1 MKIIEFIKKKL
12 DPESK
17 KLFRNSSWV
26 FFSNFFST
34 GLAFLRSILIARGLG
49 VSIYGTYVVVV
60 AFVGL
65 IQEFLNLNIGTALI
79 RYGAVYHA
87 EGRKDKLMALVKVSL
102 FFSFVMALVSIL
114 IIAILSRIS
123 YSTFIDEPGLEW
135 FIVAYAAAA
144 SVTYLN
150 SVSRGLLRLYYKF
163 RLSSIIQMLMDVI
176 ETGAIAIAVIFYPRD
191 LNVFFVAVIITR
203 FLNGFICN
211 ALAFWELRKELG
223 GHQSSPVALI
233 KGDMNDFRN
242 YVLGNSV
249 GNSLK
254 TLISQGDIVL
264 LRVLT
269 SSEQVGLYNV
279 AKKLAYAVLTLTDP
293 LVQSVFPQ
301 FSRLLAERKFYET
314 RKMIF
319 RISSLAFV
327 PAILFMV
334 LSISFSQTI
343 IGLVYGA
350 EYLAASGSFCF
361 FIVGATTASVTF
373 WMLPLVLSLGL
384 IKERL
389 KIYIV
394 TILAGVGLSVLL
406 VPSLESTGMSIVLL
420 AINLLNLALF
430 GYLVNKRM
438 KETNVFSPSELK

>member
-17 KLFRNSSWV
+17 KLFKNSSWV

-65 IQEFLNLNIGTALI
+65 VQEFLNLNIGTALI

-102 FFSFVMALVSIL
+102 FFSFLMSLVSVL
-114 IIAILSRIS
+114 VIAVLSRIS
-123 YSTFIDEPGLEW
+123 YSTFIEEPGLEW
-135 FIVAYAAAA
+135 FIIAYAAAA

-163 RLSSIIQMLMDVI
+163 RLSSIIQMIMDVI
-176 ETGAIAIAVIFYPRD
+176 ETVAIAIAVLFYPRD
-191 LNVFFVAVIITR
+191 LNIFFIAVILTR

-211 ALAFWELRKELG
+211 ALSFWELRRELG
-223 GHQSSPVALI
+223 GHHHSPVALI
-233 KGDMNDFRN
+233 KGDMKEFRN
-242 YVLGNSV
+242 YVLGNSI

-264 LRVLT
+264 LKALT
-269 SSEQVGLYNV
+269 SAEQVGLYNV

-301 FSRLLAERKFYET
+301 FSRLLAERKFHET
-314 RKMIF
+314 RKMIL
-319 RISSLAFV
+319 RISSLALV
-327 PAILFMV
+327 PAIVFMV
-334 LSISFSQTI
+334 ISISFSQTI
-343 IGLVYGA
+343 IGLVYGT
-350 EYLAASGSFCF
+350 EYVAASGAFCF

-384 IKERL
+384 IRERL

-394 TILAGVGLSVLL
+394 TILAGIGLSILL
-406 VPSLESTGMSIVLL
+406 VPPLQSTGMSIVLL

-430 GYLVNKRM
+430 GYLVNRKM
-438 KETNVFSPSELK
+438 NETIKLSEAELK

>member
-1 MKIIEFIKKKL
+1 MIKFLLKKL

-17 KLFRNSSWV
+17 KLFRNSTWV

-65 IQEFLNLNIGTALI
+65 VQEFLNLNIGTALI

-87 EGRKDKLMALVKVSL
+87 EGRKDKLMALVKVSV
-102 FFSFVMALVSIL
+102 FFSLLMALVSVIV
-114 IIAILSRIS
+114 IALLSSIS
-123 YSTFIDEPGLEW
+123 YSTFIDEPGLQW
-135 FIVAYAAAA
+135 FIIAYAAAA
-144 SVTYLN
+144 SITYLN
-150 SVSRGLLRLYYKF
+150 SVSRGLLRMYYKF
-163 RLSSIIQMLMDVI
+163 RLSSIIQMIMDVI
-176 ETGAIAIAVIFYPRD
+176 ETIAIAIAVIFYPRD
-191 LNVFFVAVIITR
+191 LNVFFIAVILTR
-203 FLNGFICN
+203 FLNGLICN

-223 GHQSSPVALI
+223 SVELSPVALI
-233 KGDMNDFRN
+233 KGDLNDFKK
-242 YVLGNSV
+242 YVLGNSI

-269 SSEQVGLYNV
+269 SAEQVGLYNV

-293 LVQSVFPQ
+293 LVQSIFPQ
-301 FSRLLAERKFYET
+301 FSRLLAEKKFLET
-314 RKMIF
+314 RKMVI
-319 RISSLAFV
+319 RISTLAIIPAAIFMILAISL
-327 PAILFMV
+327 
-334 LSISFSQTI
+334 SQTI

-350 EYLAASGSFCF
+350 EYLNASASFSF
-361 FIVGATTASVTF
+361 FIVGATTASVSF

-389 KIYIV
+389 VIYFL
-394 TILAGVGLSVLL
+394 TILSGIGLSLIFVPLFQAAGMSMVLL
-406 VPSLESTGMSIVLL
+406 I
-420 AINLLNLALF
+420 INMLNLILF
-430 GYLVNKRM
+430 GILVNNKMKRASNM
-438 KETNVFSPSELK
+438 PDIHVR

>member
-1 MKIIEFIKKKL
+1 MIKFLKQKL

-17 KLFRNSSWV
+17 KLFRNSTWV

-87 EGRKDKLMALVKVSL
+87 EGRKDKLMALIKVSL
-102 FFSFVMALVSIL
+102 FFSFLMALVSIL
-114 IIAILSRIS
+114 VIGLLIKIS
-123 YSTFIDEPGLEW
+123 YSTFIEQSGLEW
-135 FIVAYAAAA
+135 FIVAYTAAA
-144 SVTYLN
+144 SLTYLN

-163 RLSSIIQMLMDVI
+163 KLSSIIQMIMDVI
-176 ETGAIAIAVIFYPRD
+176 ETSAIAIAVVFYPRD
-191 LNVFFVAVIITR
+191 LNIFFVAVIITR

-223 GHQSSPVALI
+223 GSGHSPVALI
-233 KGDMNDFRN
+233 KGDLQDFKQ

-264 LRVLT
+264 LRILT
-269 SSEQVGLYNV
+269 SAEQVGLYSV

-293 LVQSVFPQ
+293 LVQSIFPQ
-301 FSRLLAERKFYET
+301 FSRLLAEKKFHET

-319 RISSLAFV
+319 RISSLAV
-327 PAILFMV
+327 LPALVFMV
-334 LSISFSQTI
+334 LTISLSQTI
-343 IGLVYGA
+343 MGLIYGS

-389 KIYIV
+389 IIYALTIV
-394 TILAGVGLSVLL
+394 VGVVLSFIF
-406 VPSLESTGMSIVLL
+406 VPSLQAMGMSMVLL
-420 AINLLNLALF
+420 LINMLNLVLF
-430 GYLVNKRM
+430 GYLANRKM
-438 KETNVFSPSELK
+438 KDIGRTEFTQAG

>member
-1 MKIIEFIKKKL
+1 MINFLKKKL

-17 KLFRNSSWV
+17 ILFRNSSWV

-49 VSIYGTYVVVV
+49 VSVYGTYVVVV

-102 FFSFVMALVSIL
+102 FFSFIMAAVSIVL
-114 IIAILSRIS
+114 IALLSRIS
-123 YSTFIDEPGLEW
+123 YSTFISEPGLEW

-163 RLSSIIQMLMDVI
+163 RLSSIIQMIMDVM
-176 ETGAIAIAVIFYPRD
+176 ETIAIAIAVIFYPRD
-191 LNVFFVAVIITR
+191 LNIFFVAVIITR

-223 GHQSSPVALI
+223 VVEHSPVALI
-233 KGDMNDFRN
+233 KGDLTEFKK
-242 YVLGNSV
+242 YVLGNSL

-264 LRVLT
+264 LRALT
-269 SSEQVGLYNV
+269 SAEQVGLYNV
-279 AKKLAYAVLTLTDP
+279 AKKLAYAVLTLSDP

-301 FSRLLAERKFYET
+301 FSRMLAEKKFAET
-314 RKMIF
+314 RKMIL
-319 RISSLAFV
+319 RISSLALV

-334 LSISFSQTI
+334 LAIAFSQSI

-350 EYLAASGSFCF
+350 EYLSAAGSFGF
-361 FIVGATTASVTF
+361 FIIGATTASVTF

-389 KIYIV
+389 GIYVITIIV
-394 TILAGVGLSVLL
+394 GVLL
-406 VPSLESTGMSIVLL
+406 SIMIVPSQQAQGMALVLL
-420 AINLLNLALF
+420 ITNVLNLVLF
-430 GYLVNKRM
+430 GYLANKKIANAIRT
-438 KETNVFSPSELK
+438 EDGAL

>member
-1 MKIIEFIKKKL
+1 MINFLKKKL

-17 KLFRNSSWV
+17 ILFRNSSWV

-49 VSIYGTYVVVV
+49 VSVYGTYVVVV

-102 FFSFVMALVSIL
+102 FFSFVMALVSIVV
-114 IIAILSRIS
+114 IALLSRLS
-123 YSTFIDEPGLEW
+123 YSTFISEPGLEW

-163 RLSSIIQMLMDVI
+163 RLSSIIQMIMDII
-176 ETGAIAIAVIFYPRD
+176 ETAAIAIAVIFYPRD
-191 LNVFFVAVIITR
+191 LNIFFIAVIITR
-203 FLNGFICN
+203 FLNGFISN

-223 GHQSSPVALI
+223 VSESSPVSLI
-233 KGDMNDFRN
+233 KGDLNEFKK
-242 YVLGNSV
+242 YVLGNSL

-264 LRVLT
+264 LRALT
-269 SSEQVGLYNV
+269 SAEQVGLYNV
-279 AKKLAYAVLTLTDP
+279 AKKLAYAVLTLSDP

-301 FSRLLAERKFYET
+301 FSRMLAEKKFLET
-314 RKMIF
+314 RRMIF
-319 RISSLAFV
+319 RISSLAIV
-327 PAILFMV
+327 PAALFMV
-334 LSISFSQTI
+334 LTIAFSQSI
-343 IGLVYGA
+343 VGLIYGA
-350 EYLAASGSFCF
+350 EYLESASSFRF
-361 FIVGATTASVTF
+361 FIIGATTASVTF

-389 KIYIV
+389 GIYVITIIV
-394 TILAGVGLSVLL
+394 GVLL
-406 VPSLESTGMSIVLL
+406 SILIVPSQQASGMAMVLL
-420 AINLLNLALF
+420 ITNLLNLLLF
-430 GYLVNKRM
+430 GYLANKKINYAIRDG
-438 KETNVFSPSELK
+438 VHA

>member
-1 MKIIEFIKKKL
+1 MINFLKKKL

-17 KLFRNSSWV
+17 ILFRNSSWV

-49 VSIYGTYVVVV
+49 VSVYGTYVVVV

-79 RYGAVYHA
+79 RFGAVYHA

-102 FFSFVMALVSIL
+102 FFSFVMALLSIVV
-114 IIAILSRIS
+114 IALLSRLS
-123 YSTFIDEPGLEW
+123 YSTFISEPGLEW

-163 RLSSIIQMLMDVI
+163 RLSSIIQMIMDVI
-176 ETGAIAIAVIFYPRD
+176 ETAAIAIAVIFYPRD
-191 LNVFFVAVIITR
+191 LNIFFIAVIITR

-223 GHQSSPVALI
+223 VSESSPVSLI
-233 KGDMNDFRN
+233 RGDLNEFKK
-242 YVLGNSV
+242 YVLGNSL

-264 LRVLT
+264 LRALT
-269 SSEQVGLYNV
+269 SAEQVGLYNV
-279 AKKLAYAVLTLTDP
+279 AKKLAYAVLTLSDP
-293 LVQSVFPQ
+293 LVQSIFPQ
-301 FSRLLAERKFYET
+301 FSRMLAEKKFLET
-314 RKMIF
+314 RRMIF
-319 RISSLAFV
+319 RISSLAIV
-327 PAILFMV
+327 PAALFMV
-334 LSISFSQTI
+334 LTIAFSQSI
-343 IGLVYGA
+343 VGLIYGA
-350 EYLAASGSFCF
+350 EYLASAGSFRF
-361 FIVGATTASVTF
+361 FIIGATTASVTF

-389 KIYIV
+389 GIYVITIIV
-394 TILAGVGLSVLL
+394 GVLL
-406 VPSLESTGMSIVLL
+406 SILIVPSQQASGMAMVLL
-420 AINLLNLALF
+420 ITNMLNLLLF
-430 GYLVNKRM
+430 GYLANKKINYAIRDGIH
-438 KETNVFSPSELK
+438 T

>member
-1 MKIIEFIKKKL
+1 MINFLKKKL

-17 KLFRNSSWV
+17 KLFKNSSWV

-65 IQEFLNLNIGTALI
+65 IQEFLNLNLGIALI

-102 FFSFVMALVSIL
+102 FFSFVMAFVSIL
-114 IIAILSRIS
+114 VIALLSRVS
-123 YSTFIDEPGLEW
+123 YSTFISEPGLEW
-135 FIVAYAAAA
+135 FIIAYAAAA
-144 SVTYLN
+144 SITYVN
-150 SVSRGLLRLYYKF
+150 SVGRGLLRLYYKF
-163 RLSSIIQMLMDVI
+163 RLSSIIQMIMDVI
-176 ETGAIAIAVIFYPRD
+176 ETLAIAIAVIFYPKD

-203 FLNGFICN
+203 FLNGLICN
-211 ALAFWELRKELG
+211 ALAFWELRKEIG
-223 GHQSSPVALI
+223 YQQDSPVALI
-233 KGDMNDFRN
+233 KGDLSDLRQ
-242 YVLGNSV
+242 YILGNSL

-254 TLISQGDIVL
+254 TIISQGDVVL
-264 LRVLT
+264 LRALT
-269 SSEQVGLYNV
+269 SAEQVGLYNV
-279 AKKLAYAVLTLTDP
+279 AKKLAYAVLTLSDP

-301 FSRLLAERKFYET
+301 FSRLLAEKKFRET

-319 RISSLAFV
+319 RISMLVVIPAAIFMILAI
-327 PAILFMV
+327 A
-334 LSISFSQTI
+334 FSQSI
-343 IGLVYGA
+343 ITLVYGV
-350 EYLAASGSFCF
+350 EYLAASGPFQF

-389 KIYIV
+389 GIYVV
-394 TILAGVGLSVLL
+394 TILAGVTLSILFVPSLQATGMSLVLL
-406 VPSLESTGMSIVLL
+406 V
-420 AINLLNLALF
+420 INLLNLVLF
-430 GYLVNKRM
+430 GYLANRKM
-438 KETNVFSPSELK
+438 KLAINSEGLSA